1 MTTISKASV
10 PTGRQASAKAE
21 LTKQLLLL
29 NARELV
35 RDRRYFIFA
44 FVFPFGML
52 AVFLALGQIV
62 PSGNGA
68 PDFTQMVVPMA
79 LFLAVTSSALTTT
92 AGPLAGMRDKGTVR
106 LLGTTP
112 VGRARFVLTH
122 MAMRIVMVICQ
133 LVLVLLIAVLIG
145 AVNVATAPLLLA
157 ISLPGVVMFL
167 AIGYLIGG
175 RLRSADAANN
185 VATLVQL
192 SALFLSGL
200 AFPLSLMP
208 RTLASVL
215 SYLPTSFFA
224 NLLTMA
230 MPTGVAMHSAVL
242 SILVVVVTAAVFIAL
257 AIRTFSWDE
266 GDDN

>member
-1 MTTISKASV
+1 
-10 PTGRQASAKAE
+10 
-21 LTKQLLLL
+21 
-29 NARELV
+29 
-35 RDRRYFIFA
+35 
-44 FVFPFGML
+44 
-52 AVFLALGQIV
+52 
-62 PSGNGA
+62 
-68 PDFTQMVVPMA
+68 
-79 LFLAVTSSALTTT
+79 
-92 AGPLAGMRDKGTVR
+92 
-106 LLGTTP
+106 
-112 VGRARFVLTH
+112 

-224 NLLTMA
+224 NLLMA